1 MMPLYGCSSIEAT
14 CVLIGNSHGS
24 PRVTL
29 VYIREPLMYHWRH
42 AEMCAERTVD
52 SWQRWRLRAKIAPG
66 HSRMIGIEMYGC
78 FPLENRACASAW
90 IFSMLRCMCIYICIY
105 MLFLLCTVCYDMDIY
120 VWFELYFPLTIHI
133 PGQWRKVFLYVN
145 LYRRKISKLTQQRY
159 IICISYMCHI
169 MNSVLGAIVSTPD
182 LKHSLARRGTT
193 RDNALYVHSSG
204 SVGMVDEY

>member
-1 MMPLYGCSSIEAT
+1 MMPLSGCSSIQAT

-29 VYIREPLMYHWRH
+29 VYIREQLMYHWRH

-90 IFSMLRCMCIYICIY
+90 IFSVLRCMCIYICIY
-105 MLFLLCTVCYDMDIY
+105 MLFLLCTVCYAMDSY
-120 VWFELYFPLTIHI
+120 VWFELYFPWLFISRWI
-133 PGQWRKVFLYVN
+133 GGKVFLYVN
-145 LYRRKISKLTQQRY
+145 PYRRKISKLTPTEIHYLY
-159 IICISYMCHI
+159 IIYVPH
-169 MNSVLGAIVSTPD
+169 NEFRAGRD
-182 LKHSLARRGTT
+182 GFHARSETFIGPKRHDT
-193 RDNALYVHSSG
+193 R
-204 SVGMVDEY
+204 